1 MLSPYF
7 KVEVTIFARL
17 LSNLYV
23 SQIFLF
29 NYAIWLWILLRVK
42 WSYLDKKGILNLSS
56 TCVLSWL
63 LTWASFFQMSLNT
76 KVASESESEVAQS
89 CPTLRPHGLQP
100 IRLLRPW
107 DFPGKSAEWIAISFS
122 RGSSWLS
129 KSAEWIAISFS
140 RGSSWLRTRTR
151 VSLIAGR
158 RFAVWATR
166 GALSCKVSRKI
177 VPSI

>member
-56 TCVLSWL
+56 TCFLSWL

-122 RGSSWLS
+122 RGSSWP
-129 KSAEWIAISFS
+129 
-140 RGSSWLRTRTR
+140 RTRTR